1 MQVILLKDVKKLG
14 HTGDVVNV
22 ADGYARNYL
31 FVRGLAVAATDA
43 VRKDLENR
51 AAAEARHEAA
61 EREAA
66 QKHAQMLEH
75 IELTFTARVGE
86 NDKLY
91 GAITAADIA
100 EKLSDVI
107 GDQVDKRKVGLE
119 DPLREL
125 GSYEV
130 PVRLHSDVQ
139 IVVKVN
145 VEREA

>member
-1 MQVILLKDVKKLG
+1 
-14 HTGDVVNV
+14 
-22 ADGYARNYL
+22 
-31 FVRGLAVAATDA
+31 
-43 VRKDLENR
+43 
-51 AAAEARHEAA
+51 
-61 EREAA
+61 
-66 QKHAQMLEH
+66 MLEH

-91 GAITAADIA
+91 GSITAADIA

-107 GDQVDKRKVGLE
+107 GDQVDKRKVALE

>member
-14 HTGDVVNV
+14 HAGDVVNV

-43 VRKDLENR
+43 VRKDLANR
-51 AAAEARHEAA
+51 AAAEARREVA

-91 GAITAADIA
+91 GSITAADVA
-100 EKLSDVI
+100 EKLSAVV
-107 GDQVDKRKVGLE
+107 GDPVDKRKVGLE
-119 DPLREL
+119 EPLREL
-125 GSYEV
+125 GSFDV

-145 VEREA
+145 VERQA

>member
-31 FVRGLAVAATDA
+31 FARGLAVAATDS

-66 QKHAQMLEH
+66 QKHARMLEH
-75 IELTFTARVGE
+75 IELTFAARVGE

-91 GAITAADIA
+91 GSITAADVA

-107 GDQVDKRKVGLE
+107 GDQVDKRKVALE

-125 GSYEV
+125 GSYDV
-130 PVRLHSDVQ
+130 PVRLHSDVH
-139 IVVKVN
+139 IVIKVN